1 MLKLKSTS
9 KILSVIVG
17 LILASAFVGAQA
29 PQTQSPVKI
38 KKVRQQI
45 EFSEDVK
52 VGSTVLKK
60 GYYQVVSNDNQEL
73 TFRRMLQDSAYT
85 GQFVPDNKTKP
96 VVVKCT
102 ITVLDAKAR
111 GTRVDI
117 PTDSSG
123 VHVLKSLTL
132 DDTNLTFTIAQ

>member
-17 LILASAFVGAQA
+17 LILSTAFIGAQA
-29 PQTQSPVKI
+29 SQSTAKV
-38 KKVRQQI
+38 KKVKQQI

-52 VGSTVLKK
+52 VGSTVLKS

-73 TFRRMLQDSAYT
+73 TFTRLLQDAGYS
-85 GQFVPDNKTKP
+85 GQFIFDKKTKP

-102 ITVLDAKAR
+102 IAVLEAKSR
-111 GTRVDI
+111 GTRLDM
-117 PTDSSG
+117 PADASG

>member
-1 MLKLKSTS
+1 MLKSKS
-9 KILSVIVG
+9 KLLSVVVG

-29 PQTQSPVKI
+29 SQSPVKV

-52 VGSTVLKK
+52 VGSTVLKS
-60 GYYQVVSNDNQEL
+60 GYYLVTSNDNQEL
-73 TFRRMLQDSAYT
+73 TFRRMLQDSGYA

-102 ITVLDAKAR
+102 IAVLEAKSV
-111 GTRVDI
+111 GTHVDT
-117 PTDSSG
+117 PADSSG
-123 VHVLKSLTL
+123 THVLKSITL

>member
-1 MLKLKSTS
+1 MLKLKSHS
-9 KILSVIVG
+9 KFLSVIVG
-17 LILASAFVGAQA
+17 LTLATAFVGAHA
-29 PQTQSPVKI
+29 PQNAGKI

-73 TFRRMLQDSAYT
+73 TFTRLLQDSSYS
-85 GQFVPDNKTKP
+85 GQFLFDKKTKP

-102 ITVLDAKAR
+102 VEVLEAKSR
-111 GTRVDI
+111 GTRVNMPPDA
-117 PTDSSG
+117 SG
-123 VHVLKSLTL
+123 VPVLKSLTL
-132 DDTNLTFTIAQ
+132 DDTNVTFTIAQ

>member
-9 KILSVIVG
+9 KILSVIGG
-17 LILASAFVGAQA
+17 LILATAFVGAQA
-29 PQTQSPVKI
+29 SQTPGKI

-45 EFSEDVK
+45 ELTDDVK
-52 VGSTVLKK
+52 VGSTVLKS
-60 GYYQVVSNDNQEL
+60 GYYQVTSNDNQEL
-73 TFRRMLQDSAYT
+73 TFRRMLQDSGYA

-102 ITVLDAKAR
+102 ITVLEAKAQ
-111 GTRVDI
+111 GTHVDM
-117 PTDSSG
+117 PADSSG
-123 VHVLKSLTL
+123 AHVLKSITL

>member
-17 LILASAFVGAQA
+17 LILSTALIGAQA
-29 PQTQSPVKI
+29 SQSPAKI

-45 EFSEDVK
+45 EFTEDVR

-60 GYYQVVSNDNQEL
+60 GYYQIVSNDNQEL
-73 TFRRMLQDSAYT
+73 KFQRMLQDSGYA
-85 GQFVPDNKTKP
+85 GAFVVDNKTKP

-102 ITVLDAKAR
+102 IAVLDGKSR
-111 GTRVDI
+111 GTRLDM
-117 PTDSSG
+117 PADASG
-123 VHVLKSLTL
+123 VHVLKSLTF

>member
-17 LILASAFVGAQA
+17 LILSTAFIGAQA
-29 PQTQSPVKI
+29 SQTPAKV

-45 EFSEDVK
+45 EFTEDVK
-52 VGSTVLKK
+52 VGSTVLKS
-60 GYYQVVSNDNQEL
+60 GYYQVVSTDNQEL
-73 TFRRMLQDSAYT
+73 KFQRMLQDSGYA
-85 GQFVPDNKTKP
+85 GAFVVDNKTKT

-102 ITVLDAKAR
+102 ITVLDAKAK
-111 GTRVDI
+111 GTHLDM
-117 PTDSSG
+117 PENAG
-123 VHVLKSLTL
+123 VHVLKSITL